1 MTKKRV
7 GFILNAMVVAAIAV
21 PALVSAAGNP
31 LPAPPRKC
39 DSSPS
44 ALRRCPLAGGAARI
58 LSDRTRDSGASIT
71 APRPS
76 DGRRCL
82 A

>member
-39 DSSPS
+39 D
-44 ALRRCPLAGGAARI
+44 LRRCPPAKGP
-58 LSDRTRDSGASIT
+58 SVPVKVPVK
-71 APRPS
+71 APV
-76 DGRRCL
+76 GK
-82 A
+82 

>member
-44 ALRRCPLAGGAARI
+44 ALRRCPPAKGP
-58 LSDRTRDSGASIT
+58 SVPVKVPVK
-71 APRPS
+71 APV
-76 DGRRCL
+76 GK
-82 A
+82 